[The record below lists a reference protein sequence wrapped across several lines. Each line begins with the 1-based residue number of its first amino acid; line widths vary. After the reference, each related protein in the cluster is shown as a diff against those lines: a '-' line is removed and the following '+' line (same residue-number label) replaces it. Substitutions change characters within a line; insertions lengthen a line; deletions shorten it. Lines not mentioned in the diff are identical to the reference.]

1 MEVMQRY
8 NEILGKMEM
17 SSQKQ
22 KKRFQK
28 ELSTMEQENT
38 TLKDDL
44 EMYNNHKKLELELEK
59 NGGFKL
65 HALNYIQ
72 TNVDN
77 ILSILKESSF
87 LEYGFGLTEKGNV
100 AMHLQEVHSL
110 VLGDLYHN
118 TKGFAALTATELV
131 GLFSCFTN
139 ISIPNDKRASVPMEP
154 RVNSA
159 VKILA
164 GSINNLMEKYYN
176 LEYNYQ
182 LDTGADY
189 TLHFELIDEL
199 IAWCSADNEV
209 TCIELINKIKKE
221 KEIFL
226 GEFVKAILKINNIA
240 KEFEKLSELL
250 QNLPLLQKIKEI
262 PQLTLKYVA
271 TNQSLYI

>member
-1 MEVMQRY
+1 
-8 NEILGKMEM
+8 
-17 SSQKQ
+17 
-22 KKRFQK
+22 
-28 ELSTMEQENT
+28 
-38 TLKDDL
+38 
-44 EMYNNHKKLELELEK
+44 MYNNHKKLKLELEK

-77 ILSILKESSF
+77 ILSILKQSNF

-110 VLGDLYHN
+110 ALGDLYN
-118 TKGFAALTATELV
+118 DTKGFNELTATQIV

-139 ISIPNDKRASVPMEP
+139 ISMASDKKSSVPTDMKTNEI
-154 RVNSA
+154 
-159 VKILA
+159 VKTLA
-164 GSINNLMEKYYN
+164 SSLTAHMDKYYT
-176 LEYNYQ
+176 LEADYQ

-189 TLHFELIDEL
+189 TLHFELIDYL
-199 IAWCSADNEV
+199 IAWCSADNE
-209 TCIELINKIKKE
+209 TACIELIHKIKNE

-226 GEFVKAILKINNIA
+226 GEFVKSILKINNIA
-240 KEFEKLSELL
+240 KEFEKICELL